1 MSKLITV
8 KTPPSLNKIAYEALR
23 DSILNGHLKSGELY
37 SEMALAGELGISRTP
52 VREALLELSVQGL
65 VTFLPR
71 KGVIINH
78 FTERD
83 VEEIFEVR
91 KAIELAVVE
100 MLARKYK
107 PADLSQIEHTLIDQ
121 RKAAQENDYDLFL
134 QADRDFHTLL
144 SRLTNNRR
152 LIAILDNIRD
162 MVHLMGL
169 QALSQEGRLHEVI
182 GEHEQII
189 ESLKQLQPATVR
201 EQMERHLDRSR
212 KAVLSQEGA
221 QNVEE

>member
-1 MSKLITV
+1 MAKLITV
-8 KTPPSLNKIAYEALR
+8 KTPPPLNKIAYEALR

-91 KAIELAVVE
+91 IAIELAVVE
-100 MLARKYK
+100 MLARKCK
-107 PADLSQIEHTLIDQ
+107 PADLSKIEHTLIDQ
-121 RKAAQENDYDLFL
+121 RKAARYNDYSLFL
-134 QADRDFHTLL
+134 QADRDFHTHL
-144 SRLTNNRR
+144 SRLSNNRR

-162 MVHLMGL
+162 IVHLMGL
-169 QALSQEGRLHEVI
+169 QALAQEGRLDEVI
-182 GEHEQII
+182 VEHEQII
-189 ESLKQLQPATVR
+189 QTLKQLQPDKAR

-212 KAVLSQEGA
+212 RAVLDQEGVK
-221 QNVEE
+221 QVEE

>member
-1 MSKLITV
+1 MPKLLTV
-8 KTPPSLNKIAYEALR
+8 KTPPSLNRIAYEALR
-23 DSILNGHLKSGELY
+23 DSILNGHLRSGELY
-37 SEMALAGELGISRTP
+37 SEMALASELGISRTP

-100 MLARKYK
+100 MLAKKYE
-107 PADLSQIEHTLIDQ
+107 PEDLSAIEKTLIEQ
-121 RKAAQENDYDLFL
+121 RKAAQKKNYSLFL

-144 SRLTNNRR
+144 ARLTNNRR

-162 MVHLMGL
+162 MIQLMGL
-169 QALSQEGRLHEVI
+169 QALSQEGRLDEVI
-182 GEHEQII
+182 AEHEQII
-189 ESLKQLQPATVR
+189 EALKQTNPEEAR
-201 EQMERHLDRSR
+201 ERMDRHLDRSR
-212 KAVLSQEGA
+212 KAVLEQETAQSSQT
-221 QNVEE
+221 